1 MLRVPLIL
9 AAALLPAC
17 AAPESTSA
25 WGAGVTLRPGWAR
38 VGQALHAAAVDP
50 VTWIPVAGA
59 GLLSIDDV
67 DEDIGEWAAEKTPLF
82 GSRDGADRYSTDVRK
97 ALVGLSIVSS
107 LATFS
112 GEELDDALP
121 AKLKGLALRQ
131 ATVATS
137 RLATNELKDAIGRER
152 PDDFPQEPVPAFDL
166 EGKYL
171 LGNWGGSRW
180 KLKEEGVN
188 FNVLGI
194 MDGVNNFHGGEARG
208 AFALYLMNVS
218 VSIETEKLLGYKGG
232 EFFAAFQYGN
242 RIASKP
248 EYVGS
253 YWGFD
258 GIDAEVMQL

>member
-152 PDDFPQEPVPAFDL
+152 PDEGDRLSMPSGHTSAAFTNARWIVEDL
-166 EGKYL
+166 DWIGVRPGVREGLRTATWTAAASVAWARVEANRHHPTDVL
-171 LGNWGGSRW
+171 LGAALG
-180 KLKEEGVN
+180 N
-188 FNVLGI
+188 FTTLFFREAFFGQAGPDAPRLSLEL
-194 MDGVNNFHGGEARG
+194 DGDA
-208 AFALYLMNVS
+208 ALLS
-218 VSIETEKLLGYKGG
+218 VRFS
-232 EFFAAFQYGN
+232 F
-242 RIASKP
+242 
-248 EYVGS
+248 
-253 YWGFD
+253 
-258 GIDAEVMQL
+258 